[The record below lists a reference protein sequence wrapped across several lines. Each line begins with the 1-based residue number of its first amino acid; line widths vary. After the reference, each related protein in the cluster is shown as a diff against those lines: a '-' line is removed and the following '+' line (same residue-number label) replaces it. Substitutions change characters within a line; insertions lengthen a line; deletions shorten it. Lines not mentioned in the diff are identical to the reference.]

1 MTVELCPLLVLE
13 GPPVLTA
20 KAEKFYRRLKKD
32 FGQVVLVK
40 QPLEDK
46 ADKAA
51 KALAVQDRLLAQ
63 RRGKEGGK
71 VRLRS

>member
-1 MTVELCPLLVLE
+1 
-13 GPPVLTA
+13 VLTPAGALHLHPVSKILQFRTSLHYLDDLDARARSA
-20 KAEKFYRRLKKD
+20 KLTREE
-32 FGQVVLVK
+32 
-40 QPLEDK
+40 EDK